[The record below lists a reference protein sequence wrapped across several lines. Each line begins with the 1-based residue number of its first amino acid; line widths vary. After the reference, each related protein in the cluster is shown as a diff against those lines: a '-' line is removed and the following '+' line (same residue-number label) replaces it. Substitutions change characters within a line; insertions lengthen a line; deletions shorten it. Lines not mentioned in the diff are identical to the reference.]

1 MSSRERIL
9 DAAMEMFARYG
20 YRRASMDQVAEAAG
34 LTRQA
39 VYHHFQ
45 NKEALFR
52 AAVEAL
58 HDGALEAAIAAGKA
72 AEDAGQS
79 LADVLAVQ
87 VDAKTRYVVECMDE
101 TAHMEELL
109 SQRHL
114 QAGDLNQRVHE
125 QIIALEVATTERML
139 EQQGLALRDG
149 LSALDLATSIQFA
162 LRGDNELKLDLTM
175 LDEIKRVVRLI
186 VLGAISPESS
196 TSRPARKSPVR
207 KSPGPRQLPSRK
219 SRSSR

>member
-1 MSSRERIL
+1 
-9 DAAMEMFARYG
+9 MEIFARYG

-58 HDGALEAAIAAGKA
+58 HDGALEAAVDAGATAEQAGK
-72 AEDAGQS
+72 S
-79 LADVLAVQ
+79 LAEVLALQ
-87 VDAKTRYVVECMDE
+87 IDAKTRYVIESMDE

-109 SQRHL
+109 SQRQL

-125 QIIALEVATTERML
+125 QLIALEVETIERIL
-139 EQQGLALRDG
+139 KQQGLGLRDG
-149 LSALDLATSIQFA
+149 LTALDLARSIQFA
-162 LRGDNELKLDLTM
+162 IRGNNELKLDLAV
-175 LDEIKRVVRLI
+175 LDEVTRVVRLI
-186 VLGAISPESS
+186 VLGALKPASLS
-196 TSRPARKSPVR
+196 SRPAKKQTFLKAR
-207 KSPGPRQLPSRK
+207 LRK

>member
-1 MSSRERIL
+1 
-9 DAAMEMFARYG
+9 MEIFARYG

-39 VYHHFQ
+39 VYHHFP

-58 HDGALEAAIAAGKA
+58 HDGALEAAVAAGKA

-87 VDAKTRYVVECMDE
+87 VDAKTRYVIECMDE
-101 TAHMEELL
+101 TSHMEELL
-109 SQRHL
+109 SQRQL
-114 QAGDLNQRVHE
+114 QAGDLNQRVHD
-125 QIIALEVATTERML
+125 QLIALEIATTERML
-139 EQQGLALRDG
+139 KQQGLALRDG
-149 LSALDLATSIQFA
+149 LTARDLANSIQFA
-162 LRGDNELKLDLTM
+162 LRGDNELKLDAAV

-186 VLGAISPESS
+186 VLGAITPKNS
-196 TSRPARKSPVR
+196 TARPGKRTPV
-207 KSPGPRQLPSRK
+207 PRQARSAK

>member
-1 MSSRERIL
+1 
-9 DAAMEMFARYG
+9 MEIFARYG

-58 HDGALEAAIAAGKA
+58 HDGALEAAVDAGATAEQAGK
-72 AEDAGQS
+72 S
-79 LADVLAVQ
+79 LAEVLALQ
-87 VDAKTRYVVECMDE
+87 IDAKTRYVIESMDE

-109 SQRHL
+109 SQRQL

-125 QIIALEVATTERML
+125 QLIALEVETIERIL
-139 EQQGLALRDG
+139 KQQGLGLRDG
-149 LSALDLATSIQFA
+149 LTALDLARSIQFA
-162 LRGDNELKLDLTM
+162 IGGNNELKLDLAVLNEVT
-175 LDEIKRVVRLI
+175 RVVRLI
-186 VLGAISPESS
+186 VLGALKPASLS
-196 TSRPARKSPVR
+196 SRPAKKQTFLKARP
-207 KSPGPRQLPSRK
+207 RK

>member
-1 MSSRERIL
+1 MNSRERIL
-9 DAAMEMFARYG
+9 DAAMEIFARYG

-39 VYHHFQ
+39 VYHHFPG
-45 NKEALFR
+45 KEALFR

-58 HDGALEAAIAAGKA
+58 HDGALGAAVAAGNA

-87 VDAKTRYVVECMDE
+87 VDAKTRYVIECMDE
-101 TAHMEELL
+101 TSHMEELL
-109 SQRHL
+109 SQRQL

-139 EQQGLALRDG
+139 AKQGLALRDG
-149 LSALDLATSIQFA
+149 LTARDLANSIQFA
-162 LRGDNELKLDLTM
+162 VRGDNELKLDLAM
-175 LDEIKRVVRLI
+175 LDEVKRVVRLI
-186 VLGAISPESS
+186 VLGAIGPKNL
-196 TSRPARKSPVR
+196 TSRSARKTTA
-207 KSPGPRQLPSRK
+207 PRQARSGK

>member
-1 MSSRERIL
+1 MSSQERIL
-9 DAAMEMFARYG
+9 DAAMEVFARYG

-45 NKEALFR
+45 SKEALFR

-58 HDGALEAAIAAGKA
+58 HDGALEAAIAAGAA
-72 AEDAGQS
+72 AEQAGQS
-79 LADVLAVQ
+79 LADVLAAQ
-87 VDAKTRYVVECMDE
+87 VDAKTRYVVECMEE

-109 SQRHL
+109 SQRQL

-125 QIIALEVATTERML
+125 QLIALEVETMERIMK
-139 EQQGLALRDG
+139 QRSLALRDG
-149 LSALDLATSIQFA
+149 LTVAGLARSIQFA
-162 LRGDNELKLDLTM
+162 IRGDNELKLDVAM
-175 LDEIKRVVRLI
+175 LDEVARVVRLI
-186 VLGAISPESS
+186 VLGALKPKDL
-196 TSRPARKSPVR
+196 TSRPVKKSPASR
-207 KSPGPRQLPSRK
+207 EGRSRK

>member
-9 DAAMEMFARYG
+9 DAAMEIFARYG

-39 VYHHFQ
+39 VYHHFPG
-45 NKEALFR
+45 KEALFR

-58 HDGALEAAIAAGKA
+58 HDGALQAAIDAGKA
-72 AEDAGQS
+72 AEGAGLS
-79 LADVLAVQ
+79 LADVLAAQ

-101 TAHMEELL
+101 TSHMEELL
-109 SQRHL
+109 SQRQL

-125 QIIALEVATTERML
+125 QFIALEVATTERIL
-139 EQQGLALRDG
+139 EQQGFVLREG
-149 LSALDLATSIQFA
+149 LTAVDLAKSIQFA
-162 LRGDNELKLDLTM
+162 LRGDNELKLDLAM
-175 LDEIKRVVRLI
+175 LDEVKRVVRLI
-186 VLGAISPESS
+186 VLGAISPKSL
-196 TSRPARKSPVR
+196 TPGHARKSPVPR
-207 KSPGPRQLPSRK
+207 KLQSGK

>member
-1 MSSRERIL
+1 
-9 DAAMEMFARYG
+9 METFARYG

-45 NKEALFR
+45 SKEALFR

-58 HDGALEAAIAAGKA
+58 HDGALEAAVAAGAA
-72 AEDAGQS
+72 AEQTGQS

-87 VDAKTRYVVECMDE
+87 VDAKTRYVIECMEE

-109 SQRHL
+109 SQRQL

-125 QIIALEVATTERML
+125 QLIALEVATIERML
-139 EQQGLALRDG
+139 KQQGLALRDG
-149 LSALDLATSIQFA
+149 LTALDLARSIQFA
-162 LRGDNELKLDLTM
+162 IRGDNELKLDLAM
-175 LDEIKRVVRLI
+175 LDEVTRVVRLI
-186 VLGAISPESS
+186 TLGALKSENL
-196 TSRPARKSPVR
+196 TSRSVKKPLASHQAR
-207 KSPGPRQLPSRK
+207 SRK
-219 SRSSR
+219 LRSSR

>member
-9 DAAMEMFARYG
+9 DAAMEIFARYG

-58 HDGALEAAIAAGKA
+58 HDGALEAAVAAGAA
-72 AEDAGQS
+72 AEQAGQS
-79 LADVLAVQ
+79 LADVLALQ
-87 VDAKTRYVVECMDE
+87 VDAKTRYVIECIDE

-109 SQRHL
+109 SQRQL

-125 QIIALEVATTERML
+125 QLIALEVATIERIL
-139 EQQGLALRDG
+139 KQRGLALRDG
-149 LSALDLATSIQFA
+149 LTALDLATSIQFA
-162 LRGDNELKLDLTM
+162 IRGDNELKLDVAM
-175 LDEIKRVVRLI
+175 RDEVTRVVRLI
-186 VLGAISPESS
+186 VLGALEPENL
-196 TSRPARKSPVR
+196 TSRAVKKPQAPLKTRS
-207 KSPGPRQLPSRK
+207 RQ

>member
-9 DAAMEMFARYG
+9 DAAMEIFARYG
-20 YRRASMDQVAEAAG
+20 YRRASMDQVADAAG

-39 VYHHFQ
+39 VYHHFH

-58 HDGALEAAIAAGKA
+58 HDGALEAAVAAGAA
-72 AEDAGQS
+72 AEQAGDS
-79 LADVLAVQ
+79 LADVLALQ
-87 VDAKTRYVVECMDE
+87 VDAKTRYVIECMEE

-109 SQRHL
+109 SQRQL

-125 QIIALEVATTERML
+125 QLIALEVATIGRML
-139 EQQGLALRDG
+139 KQQGLALREG
-149 LSALDLATSIQFA
+149 LSAIDLAKSIQFA
-162 LRGDNELKLDLTM
+162 IRGDNELKLDLAM
-175 LDEIKRVVRLI
+175 LDEVTRVVRLI
-186 VLGAISPESS
+186 VLGALEPENP
-196 TSRPARKSPVR
+196 TSRPVKKSTASLEAR
-207 KSPGPRQLPSRK
+207 SRK

>member
-9 DAAMEMFARYG
+9 DAAMEIFARYG

-58 HDGALEAAIAAGKA
+58 HDGALEAAVAAGAA
-72 AEDAGQS
+72 AEQAGQS
-79 LADVLAVQ
+79 LADVLALQ
-87 VDAKTRYVVECMDE
+87 IDAKTRYVIQCMDE
-101 TAHMEELL
+101 TVHMEELL
-109 SQRHL
+109 SQRQL

-125 QIIALEVATTERML
+125 QLIALEVATIERIL
-139 EQQGLALRDG
+139 KQRGLGLRDG
-149 LSALDLATSIQFA
+149 LTALDLARSIQFA
-162 LRGDNELKLDLTM
+162 IGGDNELKLDGAM
-175 LDEIKRVVRLI
+175 LDEVTRVVRLI
-186 VLGAISPESS
+186 VLGAIAPENL
-196 TSRPARKSPVR
+196 TSRVANKPQASLK
-207 KSPGPRQLPSRK
+207 PRSRQ